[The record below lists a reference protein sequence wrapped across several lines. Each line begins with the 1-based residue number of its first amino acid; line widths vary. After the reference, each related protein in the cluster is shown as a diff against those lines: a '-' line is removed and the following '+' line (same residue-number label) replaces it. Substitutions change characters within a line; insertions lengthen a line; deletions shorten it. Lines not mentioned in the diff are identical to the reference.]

1 MAFSRIKQERSLIKK
16 MYDSVYSDKARK
28 IGSLIRDKV
37 FGKRGNIGQNCIL
50 SRKEIRQII
59 ALSAVSSAGKVLDI
73 CSGDGSIAAYLS
85 REFKFEI
92 TGIDLSGVGTSVA
105 LKRKAPKTNFC
116 VSLAE
121 SPALKSGHFDLI
133 YSFDSFVHIY
143 DKVSL
148 IKECLRLLKAG
159 GKLIFSEWIENKKI
173 PKKIQNSGE
182 LWGPTHLVSK
192 AKYRQ
197 LLTAGGFKPV
207 SFSDNSRNFSKTIT
221 RWEKANLYY
230 ARHLIE
236 KCGAQYFS
244 RAKKRWQL
252 ARELSRSKKLSQVI
266 FVCRKPAKT

>member
-1 MAFSRIKQERSLIKK
+1 MVFSRIKQERSLIKK

-37 FGKRGNIGQNCIL
+37 FSKKDNIGQNCIL
-50 SRKEIRQII
+50 SRKEIRQVI
-59 ALSAVSSAGKVLDI
+59 AVSAIPREGKVLDI

-85 REFKFEI
+85 GEFKFAV

-105 LKRKAPKTNFC
+105 LKRQAPKTNFC

-121 SPALKSGHFDLI
+121 SPALRSGYFDLI

-148 IKECLRLLKAG
+148 IKECFRLLKSG
-159 GKLIFSEWIENKKI
+159 GKLIFSEWVDNKKV
-173 PKKIQNSGE
+173 PKKIQNRE
-182 LWGPTHLVSK
+182 DLWGPTHLVSK

-197 LLTAGGFKPV
+197 LLTSGGFKPV
-207 SFSDNSRNFSKTIT
+207 KFSDNSRNFSKTIT
-221 RWEKANLYY
+221 RWEKANQHY
-230 ARHLIE
+230 ACRLIE
-236 KCGAQYFS
+236 KCGPEYFS

-252 ARELSRSKKLSQVI
+252 ARELSQSKKLSQVI
-266 FVCRKPAKT
+266 FVCRKPARA